1 MSVKDNFNKY
11 YSDLL
16 KELQKTD
23 ESLKGG
29 TVYKATP
36 PSFPYI
42 YFKQINGSTALTT
55 LSSTEDGINLG
66 LQIEFYSKTSA
77 ANAREIAN
85 TARRIMIGFGF
96 SCSYFEPMENTG
108 DTSIFRFMTR
118 FEKLET

>member
-1 MSVKDNFNKY
+1 MSVKDNFNSY
-11 YSDLL
+11 YTKLL
-16 KELQKTD
+16 TGLQEEYSTI
-23 ESLKGG
+23 KGG

-55 LSSTEDGINLG
+55 MSCTEDGINLG
-66 LQIEFYSKTSA
+66 LQAEIYSNVSGSD
-77 ANAREIAN
+77 AREIAN
-85 TARRIMIGFGF
+85 CARKIMISLGFT
-96 SCSYFEPMENTG
+96 CSYFNSSENTG